1 MRYHER
7 DMFPFEKLSK
17 TTPTVTYQVFQTDG
31 YYCSLLGIIDN
42 KERNYPD
49 LFRIKNGGFT
59 VGAKW
64 LFFNFYPVHIM
75 DWRWSETSLLN
86 KTNPSYTKLL
96 FSSFTTKSLFLMLHL
111 V

>member
-31 YYCSLLGIIDN
+31 SQKCSLLGNIDDQE
-42 KERNYPD
+42 KNYPD

-59 VGAKW
+59 VGAEW
-64 LFFNFYPVHIM
+64 LFF
-75 DWRWSETSLLN
+75 
-86 KTNPSYTKLL
+86 
-96 FSSFTTKSLFLMLHL
+96 
-111 V
+111 